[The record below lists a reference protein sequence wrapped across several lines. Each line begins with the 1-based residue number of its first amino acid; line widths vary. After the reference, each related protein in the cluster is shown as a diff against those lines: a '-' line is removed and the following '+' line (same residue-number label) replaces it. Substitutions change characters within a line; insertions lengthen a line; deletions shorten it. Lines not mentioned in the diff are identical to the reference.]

1 MDWCCV
7 RPASQDTLFCKRQA
21 LQNVLRLSYPYAANV
36 CQQTSV
42 LVDVKDVE
50 QKMLFLIT
58 ITILPQ
64 SPHPRFQ
71 PLSSLLGIMLMA
83 GSLGTDLE

>member
-7 RPASQDTLFCKRQA
+7 RPASQDTLFCKHSA
-21 LQNVLRLSYPYAANV
+21 LQNVLRLSYPYTANV